1 MIKSITDTHQPYD
14 VVVIGGGATGLG
26 IAVDAAS
33 RGYSTLLLERDDFA
47 KGTSSRSTK
56 LAHGG
61 VRYLAQGNVRLVM
74 EALRERGIMKQNA
87 PALIRDLP
95 FIVPAY
101 RWWEIPFYLIGLKLY
116 DLLAGR
122 AGIAPSRW
130 LSREETL
137 LDTGGGIKRALGL
150 APPAAYSRWWAAE
163 NGISIPSRTVSCWS
177 SGISTGLLAA

>member
-1 MIKSITDTHQPYD
+1 MINSVTDTHQPHD
-14 VVVIGGGATGLG
+14 VVGIGGGAAARGV
-26 IAVDAAS
+26 AVDAAS

-61 VRYLAQGNVRLVM
+61 VGYLAQGNVRLVM

-116 DLLAGR
+116 DLLSGKLSLGKIGR
-122 AGIAPSRW
+122 ASC
-130 LSREETL
+130 RERE
-137 LDTGGGIKRALGL
+137 
-150 APPAAYSRWWAAE
+150 
-163 NGISIPSRTVSCWS
+163 
-177 SGISTGLLAA
+177 